1 MTNSNY
7 ILYILIAL
15 ISLSLSLGCKTEK
28 NNGGSNPDQAIE
40 PAVITDATLTDTD
53 DPAIWIHPENSG
65 SSLIIGTDKDPEN
78 GGLYAFDLNGKIQ
91 QTHLGLKTANN
102 VDVAYGLN
110 LNGQEVDIAVATERY
125 EHRLR
130 VFSLPDL
137 APIDGGGIPVFED
150 EEDDD
155 YRQAMGIA
163 LYTRPSDQ
171 AIFAI
176 VSRKKGPEEGYLE
189 QYLLQSNENG
199 QVTGELVRTF
209 GKYSGKKEIEAIA
222 VDDKLGYVY
231 YADEQAGIR
240 KYFANPEKGNQELA
254 FFGQGDFEKDQE
266 GIAIYEVTDNTGYII
281 VSDQEAN
288 LFNVY
293 PREGTENAPHNHK
306 KINSFELSTNRTDG
320 IEVTDQTLPD
330 FPYGMFV
337 AMSDDKTF
345 HYYNWQEL
353 AERFGLEIKEND

>member
-1 MTNSNY
+1 MINTNY
-7 ILYILIAL
+7 ILYPLIAL
-15 ISLSLSLGCKTEK
+15 VSLSFSLGCKTEK
-28 NNGGSNPDQAIE
+28 NNGGSNPYQAIE
-40 PAVITDATLTDTD
+40 PTVITDATLTDTD
-53 DPAIWIHPENSG
+53 DPAIWINSDNSG
-65 SSLIIGTDKDPEN
+65 NSLIIGTDKDPEN
-78 GGLYAFDLNGKIQ
+78 GGIYAFDLNGKIQ

-110 LNGQEVDIAVATERY
+110 INDQEVDIAVATERY

-137 APIDGGGIPVFED
+137 TLIDGGGIPVFEE
-150 EEDDD
+150 EEDDE

-171 AIFAI
+171 AVFAI

-209 GKYSGKKEIEAIA
+209 GKYSGRKEIEAIA
-222 VDDKLGYVY
+222 VDDKLGFVY
-231 YADEQAGIR
+231 YADEKAGIR

-254 FFGQGDFEKDQE
+254 FFGQGDFERDQE
-266 GIAIYEVTDNTGYII
+266 GIAIYQLTDSTGYII
-281 VSDQEAN
+281 ISDQQAN
-288 LFNVY
+288 RFNVY
-293 PREGTENAPHNHK
+293 PREGMENAPHNHQ
-306 KINSFELSTNRTDG
+306 KIRKFELSTNLTDG
-320 IEVTDQTLPD
+320 IEITHKSLPG
-330 FPYGMFV
+330 FPFGVFV
-337 AMSDDKTF
+337 SMSDDKTF

-353 AERFGLEIKEND
+353 AERYDLEVRND